1 MAKIGMLT
9 IGQSPREDLL
19 PILKPILG
27 EGVEVLEAGALDGL
41 TKKDVE
47 AIQVSSDDY
56 ILVTRLRDGSEVKV
70 TKRFV
75 VPRMQE
81 RLEELEARG
90 VTLTVVMCTGRF
102 PPFKSRGLV
111 VTPSEALRGVV
122 EACLKEGRLAVVYP
136 TQEQTVHAEK
146 EFSRPGVQV
155 YADSVSPYTE
165 GDVDGLVDRLRGFD
179 PHLVFLN
186 CFGFPLWLKER
197 IKGELGRPVLHSSS
211 VVARIVKELI

>member
-1 MAKIGMLT
+1 MALGLSEVEVYAKPRVAIYSSGPE
-9 IGQSPREDLL
+9 IAPQGQP
-19 PILKPILG
+19 LKPGQVYDINSYT
-27 EGVEVLEAGALDGL
+27 VSAV
-41 TKKDVE
+41 VE
-47 AIQVSSDDY
+47 ANGGVP
-56 ILVTRLRDGSEVKV
+56 LRMGIMEDSW
-70 TKRFV
+70 
-75 VPRMQE
+75 E
-81 RLEELEARG
+81 R
-90 VTLTVVMCTGRF
+90 
-102 PPFKSRGLV
+102 
-111 VTPSEALRGVV
+111 V

-197 IKGELGRPVLHSSS
+197 IKEEVGRPVLHSSS
-211 VVARIVKELI
+211 VVARIVKELL